1 MTLSI
6 ALTLAVSTGVGL
18 VALRLRLPGGLIVW
32 ALAAAAALHLIV
44 DGLEP
49 LPGIFRTAAQILIGI
64 AIGTEITRSPLRA
77 VHDVRLALAVET
89 GAVVLLCAGAGL
101 LLAWLTPLDP
111 RTALFALAPGGAS
124 DMAVAAVWFGLDAA
138 LVAGFQVVRQLL
150 VFVVV
155 PLVLGRPPRAR

>member
-1 MTLSI
+1 VILSI
-6 ALTLAVSTGVGL
+6 AVTLAVSSAAGL

-32 ALAAAAALHLIV
+32 ALAAAAALHLAV
-44 DGLEP
+44 AGLEP
-49 LPGIFRTAAQILIGI
+49 LPEAFRIAAQILIGSS
-64 AIGTEITRSPLRA
+64 IGTEITRSPLRA
-77 VHDVRLALAVET
+77 VYDVRFALAVEMA
-89 GAVVLLCAGAGL
+89 AVVLLCAGAGL

-155 PLVLGRPPRAR
+155 PFVLGRPPRST

>member
-1 MTLSI
+1 VIVSI
-6 ALTLAVSTGVGL
+6 AATLAVSSVAGL

-32 ALAAAAALHLIV
+32 ALAAAAALHLTV
-44 DGLEP
+44 PGLEP
-49 LPGIFRTAAQILIGI
+49 LPAAFRTAAQILIGI
-64 AIGTEITRSPLRA
+64 SIGTEITRSPLRA
-77 VHDVRLALAVET
+77 VYDVRGALAVEMA
-89 GAVVLLCAGAGL
+89 AVALLCAGAGL
-101 LLAWLTPLDP
+101 LLARLTALDP

-155 PLVLGRPPRAR
+155 PFVLGRPPRST